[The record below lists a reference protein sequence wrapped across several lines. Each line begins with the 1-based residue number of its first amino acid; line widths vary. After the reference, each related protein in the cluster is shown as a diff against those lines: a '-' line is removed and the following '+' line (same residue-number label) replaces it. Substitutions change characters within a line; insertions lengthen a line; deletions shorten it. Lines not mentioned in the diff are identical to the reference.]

1 MIVRPLRRFDFS
13 FRTSLFRR
21 GTNETITQIIS
32 HREETLSLSEIIDYR
47 YEERCEENGGS
58 PWIALGKKKKK
69 IDETWRASA
78 LSPLSPPQSRTGSKR
93 CPIWKSGINYYR
105 FEAAANSQWGGKG
118 RAGLPGANRRNAV
131 SIIQLKTDMY
141 IGIRWELSQS
151 LRLSIARRLSDDRS
165 GRKIEGNAIVG
176 WMQRP
181 LPTLCRSL
189 RFVASLILRSEVFES
204 REGVMFRNLIVTFR
218 IFLDQQINFLS
229 FNMFSD
235 L

>member
-1 MIVRPLRRFDFS
+1 M
-13 FRTSLFRR
+13 
-21 GTNETITQIIS
+21 
-32 HREETLSLSEIIDYR
+32 
-47 YEERCEENGGS
+47 GG
-58 PWIALGKKKKK
+58 G
-69 IDETWRASA
+69 E
-78 LSPLSPPQSRTGSKR
+78 
-93 CPIWKSGINYYR
+93 
-105 FEAAANSQWGGKG
+105 GKG

>member
-1 MIVRPLRRFDFS
+1 MRGEWGVALDRVGEKEEENRWNVACICSLPPLPPLNHAPVRSAARFGNPES
-13 FRTSLFRR
+13 
-21 GTNETITQIIS
+21 I
-32 HREETLSLSEIIDYR
+32 IIDSKR
-47 YEERCEENGGS
+47 RQIRNGG
-58 PWIALGKKKKK
+58 
-69 IDETWRASA
+69 E
-78 LSPLSPPQSRTGSKR
+78 
-93 CPIWKSGINYYR
+93 
-105 FEAAANSQWGGKG
+105 G

>member
-1 MIVRPLRRFDFS
+1 M
-13 FRTSLFRR
+13 R
-21 GTNETITQIIS
+21 GEWGVALD
-32 HREETLSLSEIIDYR
+32 RVGEKE
-47 YEERCEENGGS
+47 EENRWNVACICS
-58 PWIALGKKKKK
+58 LP
-69 IDETWRASA
+69 
-78 LSPLSPPQSRTGSKR
+78 PLSPSITH
-93 CPIWKSGINYYR
+93 R
-105 FEAAANSQWGGKG
+105 FEALPDLEIRNQLLSIRSGGKFAMGGGEGEG